1 MRRGNKI
8 MKALRN
14 ITLGLFAGLLC
25 ASAFAQ
31 SGGTSLLEN
40 SRQLRV
46 SPSGERPRSSMYSY
60 LASDEGRAWMQ
71 VSGNPKSKA
80 LNQRFG
86 EPSPAAVAHAQV
98 RLRQMSSQ
106 PRPTGAPSAAQA
118 GPCKTAPGV
127 RFNLEPR
134 VNAVLQNEP
143 TADFILNGAG
153 SGSDLVVQTAN
164 DARGNLPPGSA
175 WDGSLSGYYVHTSSS
190 VSTTMDCSVQF
201 EGGLPSFNNTLG
213 LGATSVV
220 ADAVHGAFFA
230 ADNRFL
236 DGGAIFRAAAADFLN
251 PAKCPNGTHSE
262 AQAESCWMQT
272 PPVQIASTF
281 QEGIYPILAV
291 DERTSGTGAGD
302 VYVVGEGPSVF
313 IVACTNLLKC
323 SSMLTIDT
331 DDNYNNPFV
340 QVRPDG
346 LITISYMQSISGQSF
361 YNQTINFVTCTPGGA
376 PNPPVCGKPTT
387 VATVT
392 ALLLAGAEP
401 QGTAAMGFS
410 YTQHAN
416 RQESNGNFTTF
427 LVYDDCT
434 NLYTAPPP
442 PNDPLTY
449 CMATRVHMT
458 FSTDNGQTW
467 STPVSVDNQDG
478 FHFFPT
484 ITNDASTATVTIAHY
499 STEGDYFQHD
509 IRVVLN
515 QVLPGTTTPGSSKP
529 VTTFTS
535 NTNFAMGAAGFDL
548 SMGAVARGTG
558 VAGQS
563 HLYLSFDSISVNGI
577 YNGEPVPDG
586 NNQIELI
593 TY

>member
-1 MRRGNKI
+1 
-8 MKALRN
+8 MKKLRN
-14 ITLGLFAGLLC
+14 GILALSAGLLC
-25 ASAFAQ
+25 AAASAQTAAFPLVGNARKLHVPPSAQ
-31 SGGTSLLEN
+31 SL
-40 SRQLRV
+40 
-46 SPSGERPRSSMYSY
+46 RSSMYRY
-60 LASDEGRAWMQ
+60 LVSDEGRAWMQ

-86 EPSPAAVAHAQV
+86 EPSATALAHAQI
-98 RLRQMSSQ
+98 LLQQMSAQ
-106 PRPTGAPSAAQA
+106 RQFKPEPATPSVGCNAS
-118 GPCKTAPGV
+118 PGV

-134 VNAVLQNEP
+134 VNAVSQNEP

-153 SGSDLVVQTAN
+153 TGTDLIVQTAN

-175 WDGSLSGYYVHTSSS
+175 WDGSLSGYYVHTSASAS
-190 VSTTMDCSVQF
+190 VSTNLDCSVQF

-213 LGATSVV
+213 LGTTSVV
-220 ADAVHGAFFA
+220 ADPARGAFFA

-236 DGGAIFRAAAADFLN
+236 DGGAIFRAAAADLLN
-251 PAKCPNGTHSE
+251 PAKCPHGTHNE
-262 AQAESCWMQT
+262 TQAESCWMQT
-272 PPVQIASTF
+272 PPVQIAAHF
-281 QEGIYPILAV
+281 QEGINPILAV
-291 DERTSGTGAGD
+291 DERSSGTGAGD
-302 VYVVGEGPSVF
+302 VYLVGEGPSVF
-313 IVACTNLLKC
+313 IVACTNLLNC
-323 SSMLTIDT
+323 SSMLTIDS
-331 DDNYNNPFV
+331 DDNYNDPFV

-346 LITISYMQSISGQSF
+346 VITISYMQSTSGPSF
-361 YNQTINFVTCTPGGA
+361 YDQTIEFVTCTPAGA

-392 ALLLAGAEP
+392 AVVLTGAEP
-401 QGTAAMGFS
+401 QGTALLGFS

-416 RQESNGNFTTF
+416 RLESNGSFTTF

-449 CMATRVHMT
+449 CVASRVHMT

-467 STPVSVDNQDG
+467 STPVSVDNRDG
-478 FHFFPT
+478 FHVFPT
-484 ITNDASTATVTIAHY
+484 ITNDASTGTVIIAHY

-515 QVLPGTTTPGSSKP
+515 QVLPGTTTPGASKP
-529 VTTFTS
+529 VTTFTT
-535 NTNFAMGAAGFDL
+535 NTNFAMGAAGADL

-577 YNGEPVPDG
+577 YNGEPVPDE
-586 NNQIELI
+586 NNQIELM

>member
-1 MRRGNKI
+1 
-8 MKALRN
+8 MKALGN
-14 ITLGLFAGLLC
+14 IILGLFAALLC
-25 ASAFAQ
+25 ASASAQ
-31 SGGTSLLEN
+31 SGGFSLVGN
-40 SRQLRV
+40 AGQLHV
-46 SPSGERPRSSMYSY
+46 PPQAQHLRSSVYRY

-71 VSGNPKSKA
+71 VSGNPKSKS

-86 EPSPAAVAHAQV
+86 EPSAAALAHAQV
-98 RLRQMSSQ
+98 LLQQMTAQRQFKPEPAIQSGRCNTS
-106 PRPTGAPSAAQA
+106 
-118 GPCKTAPGV
+118 PGV

-134 VNAVLQNEP
+134 VNAVSQNDP

-153 SGSDLVVQTAN
+153 TGADLIVQTAN
-164 DARGNLPPGSA
+164 DARGNLPPGGD
-175 WDGSLSGYYVHTSSS
+175 WDGSLSGYYVHTSTS
-190 VSTTMDCSVQF
+190 VSGTVDCSVQF

-213 LGATSVV
+213 LGTTSVV
-220 ADAVHGAFFA
+220 ADPVRGAFFA
-230 ADNRFL
+230 ADNRFV
-236 DGGAIFRAAAADFLN
+236 DGGAIFRAAAADLLN
-251 PAKCPNGTHSE
+251 PAKCPNGTHNE

-272 PPVQIASTF
+272 PPVQIAPTF
-281 QEGIYPILAV
+281 QEGIDPILAV

-302 VYVVGEGPSVF
+302 VYLVGEGPSVF

-346 LITISYMQSISGQSF
+346 LITISYMQSVSGQSF
-361 YNQTINFVTCTPGGA
+361 YTQTIDFITCTPAGA

-392 ALLLAGAEP
+392 AVLLGGAEP
-401 QGTAAMGFS
+401 QGVAPLGFS
-410 YTQHAN
+410 YTQHVN

-442 PNDPLTY
+442 PSDPLTY
-449 CMATRVHMT
+449 CVASRVHMT

-484 ITNDASTATVTIAHY
+484 VTNDASTGTVTVAHY

-515 QVLPGTTTPGSSKP
+515 QVLPGTTTLGSSNP

-535 NTNFAMGAAGFDL
+535 QTNFAMGGAGADL

-558 VAGQS
+558 VTGQS
-563 HLYLSFDSISVNGI
+563 HLYLSFDSIAVNGI
-577 YNGEPVPDG
+577 YNGEPVPDE
-586 NNQIELI
+586 NNHIELI
-593 TY
+593 SY

>member
-1 MRRGNKI
+1 

-14 ITLGLFAGLLC
+14 GILGIFAALLC
-25 ASAFAQ
+25 ASASAQ
-31 SGGTSLLEN
+31 SGGFSLQGN
-40 SRQLRV
+40 VGQLHV
-46 SPSGERPRSSMYSY
+46 PPQAQHLRSSVYRY

-71 VSGNPKSKA
+71 ISGNPKSKA
-80 LNQRFG
+80 LNLRFG
-86 EPSPAAVAHAQV
+86 EPSAAALAHAQV
-98 RLRQMSSQ
+98 LLRQMSTQ
-106 PRPTGAPSAAQA
+106 LRRAGAASAAQA
-118 GPCKTAPGV
+118 GPCNASPGV

-153 SGSDLVVQTAN
+153 TGADLIVQTAN

-175 WDGSLSGYYVHTSSS
+175 WDGSLSGYYVHTSPS
-190 VSTTMDCSVQF
+190 VSTTVDCSVQF

-220 ADAVHGAFFA
+220 ADPVRGAFFA

-236 DGGAIFRAAAADFLN
+236 DGGAIFRAAAADLLN
-251 PAKCPNGTHSE
+251 PAKCPNGTHTE

-272 PPVQIASTF
+272 PPVQVAPTF

-302 VYVVGEGPSVF
+302 VYLVGEGPSVF

-323 SSMLTIDT
+323 SSMQTIDT

-346 LITISYMQSISGQSF
+346 LITISYMQSISGQSLF
-361 YNQTINFVTCTPGGA
+361 NQTIDFVTCTPAGA
-376 PNPPVCGKPTT
+376 PNPPVCSKPTT
-387 VATVT
+387 VAMVT
-392 ALLLAGAEP
+392 AILLGGAAP
-401 QGTAAMGFS
+401 QGAPPIGFS
-410 YTQHAN
+410 YTQHTN
-416 RQESNGNFTTF
+416 RQESNGTFTTF

-449 CMATRVHMT
+449 CVASRVHMT

-484 ITNDASTATVTIAHY
+484 ITNDASTGTVTVAHY

-515 QVLPGTTTPGSSKP
+515 QVLPGTTTPSSSKP